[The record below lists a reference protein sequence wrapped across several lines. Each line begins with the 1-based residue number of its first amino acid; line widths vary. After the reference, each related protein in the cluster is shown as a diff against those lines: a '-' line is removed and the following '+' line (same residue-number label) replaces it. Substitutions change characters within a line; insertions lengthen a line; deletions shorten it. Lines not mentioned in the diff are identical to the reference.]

1 MLRHDIPDVGPS
13 SQAYPHLV
21 IDNMSTT
28 IGTRVSRII
37 QALYP
42 PVTKVDCRRV
52 ITYANR
58 NDFISFRHHM
68 YTMEKGQ
75 VQLKESGPRFEMQ
88 PYEIKLGTMDQD
100 HVESEWVLRP
110 YMNSSRKKHT
120 L

>member
-1 MLRHDIPDVGPS
+1 MLRHDIPDVGPA
-13 SQAYPHLV
+13 SQAYPHL
-21 IDNMSTT
+21 ILDNLTT
-28 IGTRVSRII
+28 KVGARISRII

-42 PVTKVDCRRV
+42 AVTKPDCRRV
-52 ITYANR
+52 ITLANR

-75 VQLKESGPRFEMQ
+75 VQLREAGPRFEMQ
-88 PYEIKLGTMDQD
+88 PYEVKLGTLDQD

-110 YMNSSRKKHT
+110 YMNTSRKKQT

>member
-1 MLRHDIPDVGPS
+1 
-13 SQAYPHLV
+13 
-21 IDNMSTT
+21 MSTKVGAR
-28 IGTRVSRII
+28 INRII

-42 PVTKVDCRRV
+42 PVTKTDCRRV

-68 YTMEKGQ
+68 YTMDKGQ
-75 VQLKESGPRFEMQ
+75 VQLKEAGPRFEMQ

-110 YMNSSRKKHT
+110 YMNTSRKKQT